1 VTSEQE
7 VEEMALRLREL
18 SAEER
23 TPIRRLS
30 QSRTA
35 AARTVERAQIIQL
48 ASEGLLVPAIA
59 QRLSSGKDVVRQW
72 LKRCNAQGLAGLQ
85 DRPRSG
91 RPATYTPEQVGELI
105 AAALTHP
112 QELGQPFGCW
122 TFQRLAR
129 YLNEVKGISIKAS
142 RLHEIVHA
150 EGLRWRQQESWFGAR
165 VDPDFAQKR
174 GPSRPFAGRRRRAAS

>member
-1 VTSEQE
+1 
-7 VEEMALRLREL
+7 MALRVRAL
-18 SAEER
+18 SEEER
-23 TPIRRLS
+23 RQIRRVS
-30 QSRTA
+30 QSRTT

-59 QRLSSGKDVVRQW
+59 QQLGIGKEVVRQW
-72 LKRCNAQGLAGLQ
+72 LKRFNAEGLAGLQ

-91 RPATYTPEQVGELI
+91 RPATYTPEQVGEMI

-112 QELGQPFGCW
+112 QDLGQAFGCW

-129 YLNEVKGISIKAS
+129 FLNEAKGIGIKPS
-142 RLHEIVHA
+142 RLHEILHA

-165 VDPDFAQKR
+165 GDPDFAQKR
-174 GPSRPFAGRRRRAAS
+174 GRSRRSAASRRRAAS